1 VLAAPEALR
10 RLPDHCPGVRCLYD
24 TDRGEVRRLHL
35 VGLLPGSRPLQ
46 ELRPLVQEA
55 LAAIEQDTGAPL
67 RGVEV
72 YPDPDKPVRLP
83 FGDCLTVT
91 DEGLNRDGEVDL
103 QAHVVRLLAFV

>member
-24 TDRGEVRRLHL
+24 TDRGEVGRLHL
-35 VGLLPGSRPLQ
+35 VGLLPGSRPLN

-55 LAAIEQDTGAPL
+55 LAAIEQDTAAPL
-67 RGVEV
+67 RGVEI

-91 DEGLNRDGEVDL
+91 DEWLHKDRDADPQTNVGPL
-103 QAHVVRLLAFV
+103 